1 MAKAWSGDG
10 TYVLPARKVEPYRLW
25 FEFLKLAYKTQTSK
39 LISASISR
47 GEISKISP
55 STNGGAIIGETC
67 LLSRQASE

>member
-1 MAKAWSGDG
+1 MAKSWAGYG

-25 FEFLKLAYKTQTSK
+25 FEFLKLAYQTQTSK
-39 LISASISR
+39 STNGSISR
-47 GEISKISP
+47 GEMLKISP